1 MNRSL
6 VLFFPSI
13 ERGGVEKNFY
23 IILNFLSKKFNKI
36 YLVTANTNLKKKF
49 DKKITVICPKS
60 NFWINQNRK
69 IKTLI
74 CLILLVKN
82 FFYKKI
88 IILSFQSNV
97 ISIIFSKIFNQRII
111 IRLNTSIK
119 KYVKN
124 NVLKYFFKYIYSQAD
139 KIIVNSK
146 IFKKEIHSV
155 LRLNSTLIYNSY
167 QKLKE
172 KKELNF
178 FKNFKGLK
186 ILNIGR
192 LTDQKNQIL
201 LLKSLKIL
209 SNNNIKYRCCIIGS
223 GHEKQKL
230 EMYIRNNNLK
240 KFIKLVGYKKNAEKF
255 LHKIDVFILSS
266 KYEGLPN
273 VLIEA
278 QSRNIPIISSDCP
291 TGPRELLLNGKLGD
305 LFKVNDYKKLSELII
320 KYYKNKNLLKK
331 KIILSKKYFNR
342 FNLEINCKKYYQIIL
357 KYISYERE

>member
-13 ERGGVEKNFY
+13 EGGGVEKNFY
-23 IILNFLSKKFNKI
+23 IISNFLSKKFKEI

-49 DKKITVICPKS
+49 GKQIVVVCPKS
-60 NFWINQNRK
+60 NFWVNQNRK

-74 CLILLVKN
+74 CLILLIKN
-82 FFYKKI
+82 FFNKKI

-97 ISIIFSKIFNQRII
+97 ISIIFSKIFNKKII

-124 NVLKYFFKYIYSQAD
+124 NILKYFFRYIYSLAD
-139 KIIVNSK
+139 RIIVNS
-146 IFKKEIHSV
+146 IFFKKEIHGIFK
-155 LRLNSTLIYNSY
+155 LNSTLIYNSH

-172 KKELNF
+172 KKEINF

-201 LLKSLKIL
+201 LLKSLNIL
-209 SNNNIKYRCCIIGS
+209 SIKNIKYRCCIIGS
-223 GHEKQKL
+223 GKEKQKL
-230 EMYIRNNNLK
+230 EMYIKNNNLK
-240 KFIKLVGYKKNAEKF
+240 NFIKLAGYKKNAEKF
-255 LHKIDVFILSS
+255 LYKIDLFVLSS
-266 KYEGLPN
+266 NYEGLPN

-278 QSRNIPIISSDCP
+278 QNNNIPIISSDCP

-305 LFKVNDYKKLSELII
+305 LFEVNDYKKLSELII
-320 KYYKNKNLLKK
+320 QFSKNKINLQNKA
-331 KIILSKKYFNR
+331 ILSKKYFYR
-342 FNLEINCKKYYQIIL
+342 FDLKKNCKKYYKIIL
-357 KYISYERE
+357 KHIFYER